1 MSPWGILFS
10 HLLGRV
16 VWDPPPP
23 PPAGIRL
30 PSEGARPSPTGQKE
44 AAPGPRG
51 RCEGP
56 DWLPRGWPRTWLGLS
71 LGAVVQGPGK
81 PCARCPWA
89 PPARVSRRVGHRL
102 GGVAARQAVGTD
114 FCKTVLNTKQAGQAV
129 SLRNQQLCGDWSGKP
144 CQGALPVLR
153 GQRDT
158 HTHTH
163 TVGPGIVSLL
173 KTPAPSMQV
182 SDLNGGHCDLMSPV
196 IWGGGH
202 PTPQRPWP
210 LHTCELITVPAAAT
224 PALLALSRALSS
236 PASPVSRCRSQI

>member
-1 MSPWGILFS
+1 MSADAGGLCLRGGFCFLTSWGGWS
-10 HLLGRV
+10 GT
-16 VWDPPPP
+16 PPPP

-144 CQGALPVLR
+144 SQGALPVLR

-163 TVGPGIVSLL
+163 TRW
-173 KTPAPSMQV
+173 
-182 SDLNGGHCDLMSPV
+182 D
-196 IWGGGH
+196 
-202 PTPQRPWP
+202 
-210 LHTCELITVPAAAT
+210 
-224 PALLALSRALSS
+224 
-236 PASPVSRCRSQI
+236 PASCPSSRRQHHQCRCQT